1 MTQLEGYKVVRAEE
15 MARVERAS
23 IEAGAS
29 GEAYMLKAGE
39 GIASRVEQFI
49 KQKDL
54 ERRVTLLVGKGNN
67 GGDAFV
73 AGTLLLGKGFVVEAY
88 QGVSLEEASPLC
100 QKQGKL
106 FAEAGGVISSELELK
121 GVILDGLLGTGF
133 WGKVEGKLAEVI
145 EKVNGAELPVL
156 AIDIP
161 SGVDGNTGAVESV
174 AIQAKETFFL
184 GMPKLGFFMG
194 EGYNYVG
201 RLRGIDFGLEAE
213 YLHEARAAAHLVNE
227 SALHELLPPLKRTR
241 HKYEAGYVIAIAGS
255 PGMPGAAM
263 LASLAALKGG
273 AGIVRLFHPEGM
285 EEELAP
291 AAYELIRAPYRWDD
305 PSEILEEAKR
315 AKACLVGPGVG
326 RSEEMG
332 TFLRENVKRL
342 YIPIVI
348 DADALYHLKE
358 FPKGAILTP
367 HKKEM
372 AHLLGGEEVNRESC
386 QAFAEREGVTVVL
399 KGAPTWIFHPGTLP
413 LIIPRGDP
421 GMATAGTGDVL
432 TGMIAAFLAQGVL
445 GREGAALGVYLHAL
459 CGEEAAKKL
468 TSYCVVASDLM
479 DTLPEILQK
488 PFGEVED
495 ADC

>member
-1 MTQLEGYKVVRAEE
+1 MTQLEGDKVVRAEE
-15 MARVERAS
+15 MARAERAT

-29 GEAYMLKAGE
+29 DEAYMLKAGE
-39 GIASRVEQFI
+39 GIALLIERFI
-49 KQKDL
+49 QHKDL
-54 ERRVTLLVGKGNN
+54 EKRVTLLVGKGNN

-73 AGTLLLGKGFVVEAY
+73 AGTFLLGKGFAVEAY
-88 QGVSLEEASPLC
+88 QCVPLEEASPLC
-100 QKQGKL
+100 QKHGKL
-106 FAEAGGVISSELELK
+106 FAEAGGGIQQELDLK

-133 WGKVEGKLAEVI
+133 RGKVEGKLAEAI
-145 EKVNGAELPVL
+145 EEVNDSELPVL
-156 AIDIP
+156 SIDIP

-174 AIQAKETFFL
+174 AIHAWETFFL
-184 GMPKLGFFMG
+184 GMAKLGFFIG
-194 EGYNYVG
+194 EGYDYVG
-201 RLRGIDFGLEAE
+201 RLKKVDFGMKGDDATPVA
-213 YLHEARAAAHLVNE
+213 YLVSET
-227 SALHELLPPLKRTR
+227 ALQELLPPVKRTR

-291 AAYELIRAPYRWDD
+291 AAYELIRAPYKWGD
-305 PSEILEEAKR
+305 PSEILEEGKR

-332 TFLRENVKRL
+332 TFLRDNVKRL
-342 YIPIVI
+342 YIPMVI

-367 HKKEM
+367 HQKEM
-372 AHLLGGEEVNRESC
+372 SHLLGGKEVDRESC
-386 QAFAEREGVTVVL
+386 QAFAEKEGVTVVL

-459 CGEEAAKKL
+459 CGERAAEKL
-468 TSYCVVASDLM
+468 TSYCVVASDLIE
-479 DTLPEILQK
+479 TLPEILQK
-488 PFGEVED
+488 PLGEVGD
-495 ADC
+495 ADR